1 MTQITVNSVEE
12 IVARV
17 GTHPVWGYSH
27 CLRVYELSKDIA
39 RDEDI
44 EHDDEILRL
53 ASLLHDI
60 GLYRAYNLRE
70 AANHAERSAFV
81 AGRILRDADFPP
93 LAMRSVVEA
102 VRAHQPGSEP
112 AASVE
117 SSLLND
123 AVCLDYLGSVGMS
136 RILAMV
142 GSEDDVPDIR
152 TAVSHAEGLRRT
164 LPGMLKHESSRQIAA
179 ERVVETDDFI
189 ETLRL
194 STKNLK
200 LL

>member
-1 MTQITVNSVEE
+1 MQQNTLQSVEE

-27 CLRVYELSKDIA
+27 CLRVCELAKDIA
-39 RDEDI
+39 REEDI
-44 EHDDEILRL
+44 EYDAEILNL
-53 ASLLHDI
+53 AALLHDI

-70 AANHAERSAFV
+70 ATDHAERSAAV
-81 AGRILRDADFPP
+81 AGRILRDGDFPQH
-93 LAMRSVVEA
+93 ATRMVVEA
-102 VRAHQPGSEP
+102 VRAHQPGSKP
-112 AASVE
+112 APFAE
-117 SSLLND
+117 SALLND
-123 AVCLDYLGSVGMS
+123 AICLDYLGAVGMS

-142 GSEDDVPDIR
+142 GSEEDVPDLR

-164 LPGMLKHESSRQIAA
+164 LPGMLGHEASRYIA
-179 ERVVETDDFI
+179 EDRVIEMDEFI